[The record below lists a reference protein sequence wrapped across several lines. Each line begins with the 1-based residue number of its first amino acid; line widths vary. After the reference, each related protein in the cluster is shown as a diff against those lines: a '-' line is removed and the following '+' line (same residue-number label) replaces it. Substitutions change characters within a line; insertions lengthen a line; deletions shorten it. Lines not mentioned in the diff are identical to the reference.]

1 MQAQIKRERTERVT
15 KEIHIEYFED
25 VSNSLAVEIANEVFK
40 TDVTQR
46 LQDMEKAENA
56 VKLSRTRHFF
66 GIWRKYYQNMV
77 KLKRAVTEFPA
88 TGSLKGLKVQNERL
102 TGHKDNK
109 IIDNQFL
116 VGKAQL
122 TILSPLEILKRRE
135 DREYKCAVLDL
146 KRTMQSVL
154 TWQPEDVSQLVHKTL
169 QKKIPNREKG
179 KKKNSIFFFIPPQT
193 KCFRGYTEISL
204 SVCLSVSIC
213 VQNTNFCQSNGGGIK
228 SHLLT
233 ALVFSSPVYN
243 MVLGS
248 PGVRHHSCID
258 NNFFKYLLVPSR
270 WANLDQTWQECSLGG
285 PL

>member
-25 VSNSLAVEIANEVFK
+25 VSDSLAVEIANEVFK

-109 IIDNQFL
+109 IIDNHFL

-146 KRTMQSVL
+146 KRTMQSVF

-179 KKKNSIFFFIPPQT
+179 KKKILFFFFIPPQT
-193 KCFRGYTEISL
+193 KCFRRYTEISL
-204 SVCLSVSIC
+204 SVCLSVI
-213 VQNTNFCQSNGGGIK
+213 V
-228 SHLLT
+228 HLCT
-233 ALVFSSPVYN
+233 
-243 MVLGS
+243 
-248 PGVRHHSCID
+248 
-258 NNFFKYLLVPSR
+258 KY
-270 WANLDQTWQECSLGG
+270 
-285 PL
+285 